1 MGKIARGSK
10 KVAVGIIG
18 GIVVLAGLVMVPY
31 PGPGWLVV
39 FAGLAILS
47 SEFEFAER
55 LLAFARSK
63 YDAWADWLKRQNW
76 WIQAIVLIA
85 TGAVV
90 IITLWLLNAFG
101 LVLGLFQLQTTLPWL
116 VSPFFR

>member
-1 MGKIARGSK
+1 MGRIVRGSK

-55 LLAFARSK
+55 LLSFARSK